1 MKKYY
6 YFSKSK
12 LKFVEIEKSHRKFIS
27 ILTLST
33 LVASFL
39 IFGIYFVL
47 NSTLNPHS
55 QLTSLQSENGSLKTE
70 LSKVVDK
77 LEEFNTQ
84 LVTLAETN
92 NDLRIQNNLEPIT
105 DDEKNTGTGGSI
117 FSSVLD
123 YSKSLEAN
131 EMISSIDNYVE
142 SIEMKI
148 KLENDNYSEIKN
160 TFLTNSELYDALPAV
175 KPTTGNFGDRFG
187 MRRHPILK
195 IKRIHNGVD
204 FLTYYNTPIYAP
216 GGGTI
221 EYIGRNGGF
230 GKMIIIN
237 HGFGYKTRF
246 AHLNKYK
253 VKKGQKVKRG
263 ELIGLTGNSGLSTGP
278 HLHYEI
284 RHNGIALN
292 PRNFIF
298 DDIKIF
304 EIAQNLK
311 KE

>member
-27 ILTLST
+27 IVTLST
-33 LVASFL
+33 LLTSFF
-39 IFGIYFVL
+39 IFGMYFII
-47 NSTLNPHS
+47 NSTLNPNS
-55 QLTSLQSENGSLKTE
+55 QLTSLQSENSSLKTE

-77 LEEFNTQ
+77 LQVFDSKLESLT
-84 LVTLAETN
+84 ETN

-105 DDEKNTGTGGSI
+105 DEEQNIGTGGSI
-117 FSSVLD
+117 FNSVLD
-123 YSKSLEAN
+123 YSKSAEAN
-131 EMISSIDNYVE
+131 EIISSIDNYVE
-142 SIEMKI
+142 TIEMKI
-148 KLENDNYSEIKN
+148 KLENENYSEIKN
-160 TFLTNSELYDALPAV
+160 TFKSNSELFDALPAI

-187 MRRHPILK
+187 MRRHPIIK
-195 IKRIHNGVD
+195 IRRMHNGVD
-204 FLTYYNTPIYAP
+204 FLTYYNTPVYAP
-216 GGGTI
+216 GGGII
-221 EYIGRNGGF
+221 EYVGRNGGF

-237 HGFGYKTRF
+237 HGHGYKTRY
-246 AHLNKYK
+246 AHLNKFK

-263 ELIGLTGNSGLSTGP
+263 DLIGLTGNSGLSTGP
-278 HLHYEI
+278 HLHYEV